1 MKHTKGTPIP
11 LQSRKETALELSKRN
26 LMLEVLHLFRWFA
39 HTYTHTYT
47 TLLHTHNFT
56 HNSFTHRILTQLF
69 HTHTILSHKP
79 FHTHTHTRTNLSNAT
94 LSHAALSLTT
104 LSRNLSSTISFLF
117 PVVIGCLTFLSV
129 FYSFSSTIPQLSP
142 IGGWSL
148 AANE

>member
-39 HTYTHTYT
+39 HTYTHI
-47 TLLHTHNFT
+47 HNFVT
-56 HNSFTHRILTQLF
+56 HTQFHTQFFHTQNSHTQLF
-69 HTHTILSHKP
+69 HTHTILSRKP